1 MKLPLIIAI
10 LALCVVAYA
19 PAVPAQAVERHYS
32 SYQDDFMSG
41 YRQGYDKGAEDM
53 RSGLNFDYESS
64 DAYQSGTNDF
74 QSGFQEGY
82 QDAFGRRSPQID
94 MQNRDAVEIFSATG
108 FRGHAMTMGVGSY
121 DSINLDD
128 VESLRIYG
136 DVRVIL
142 FNRPDFEGRSVT
154 LSADAPNLRD
164 MQKSN
169 TFWTFGLLKHHTGS
183 MIIEPLR

>member
-1 MKLPLIIAI
+1 MNQWCGRPGYKVVVDVSISISEDRFQRRPLAGIFTIP
-10 LALCVVAYA
+10 L
-19 PAVPAQAVERHYS
+19 
-32 SYQDDFMSG
+32 YQT
-41 YRQGYDKGAEDM
+41 
-53 RSGLNFDYESS
+53 
-64 DAYQSGTNDF
+64 GTNDF

-108 FRGHAMTMGVGSY
+108 FRGHAMTMRVGSY

-154 LSADAPNLRD
+154 LTADAPNLRD
-164 MQKSN
+164 MQTSN